1 MIEWTELAEC
11 LVELDLAIE
20 DLESWAT
27 RGEDVEE
34 LKRLEG
40 LRDEVQYALSRHHL
54 TGRLRQ
60 RLEAG
65 GRGRA
70 PSPVTIDPRD

>member
-1 MIEWTELAEC
+1 MSEWTGLAQW

-27 RGEDVEE
+27 SGKDIEE

-40 LRDEVQYALSRHHL
+40 LRDEVQYALSRHHVSE
-54 TGRLRQ
+54 RLCQ
-60 RLEAG
+60 KLEAA
-65 GRGRA
+65 RRNA
-70 PSPVTIDPRD
+70 SSPVTIDPRD